1 MKALRIHRHGTAEQ
15 LVFDD
20 IPVPGPKPGEVRIAI
35 KAAALNHLDL
45 FVLEGMP
52 GLTLELPQVCG
63 ADGAGVIDAVG
74 AGVTGWKT
82 GDTVMINPGV
92 SCGEC
97 EFCRAGEQSLCVKFG
112 LLGEHMNGTF
122 AEFICVP
129 ARMLGAVP
137 AGWSFHQAAA
147 FPLAAITAW
156 RMLMGR
162 AKLKSGE
169 TVLIHGIGG
178 GVSLM
183 ALQIAKSVGATVYVT
198 SSSDAKLVKAK
209 ELGAAAGINYT
220 NTDVTRE
227 VMKLTAKRGV
237 DVVVD
242 NVGEKTWMSSIKSAA
257 KGGRIVTCGATSGPN
272 PTDEIRLIFWKQLTI
287 LGSTMGSDA
296 QFAEVVRAAPG
307 LPPVIDKVF
316 PLAQA
321 REAYARMKAGEQ
333 LGKIVLEI
341 ASGA

>member
-1 MKALRIHRHGTAEQ
+1 MRGLTLSTHGTLDQLALRDDLPEPP
-15 LVFDD
+15 LVHDTD
-20 IPVPGPKPGEVRIAI
+20 VRVRIR
-35 KAAALNHLDL
+35 AAALNHLDL

-52 GLTLELPQVCG
+52 GLPLQLPQVCG
-63 ADGAGVIDAVG
+63 ADGAGVIDAAG
-74 AGVTGWKT
+74 ARVKGWKT
-82 GDTVMINPGV
+82 GDRVLINPGV

-97 EFCRAGEQSLCVKFG
+97 ELCRAGEQSLCLKFG

-122 AEFICVP
+122 AEFICLP
-129 ARMLGAVP
+129 ARMLGAIP
-137 AGWSFHQAAA
+137 KGWSFHQAAA
-147 FPLAAITAW
+147 FPLAALTAW

-162 AKLKSGE
+162 AKVRLGE

-178 GVSLM
+178 GVSLI
-183 ALQIAKSVGATVYVT
+183 ALQIARAAGATVFVT
-198 SSSDAKLVKAK
+198 SSSDAKLAKAK
-209 ELGAAAGINYT
+209 ELGAAAGINYA
-220 NTDVTRE
+220 NADVTRE
-227 VMKLTAKRGV
+227 VMKLTVKRGV

-242 NVGEKTWMSSIKSAA
+242 NVGEKTWMSSVKCAA

-272 PTDEIRLIFWKQLTI
+272 PAEEIRLIFWKQLTI

-296 QFAEVVRAAPG
+296 QFAEVVRAAPN

-321 REAYARMKAGEQ
+321 REAYTRLRAGEQ

-341 ASGA
+341 A

>member
-1 MKALRIHRHGTAEQ
+1 MKALRIHRHGTTEQ
-15 LVFDD
+15 LVIDD
-20 IPVPGPKPGEVRIAI
+20 IPVPEPKPGEVRIAL

-52 GLTLELPQVCG
+52 GLPLELPQVCG
-63 ADGAGVIDAVG
+63 ADGAGVIDAAG
-74 AGVTGWKT
+74 ARVKGWKA
-82 GDTVMINPGV
+82 GDKVLINPGV

-97 EFCRAGEQSLCVKFG
+97 VSCRAGEQSLCMKFG

-122 AEFICVP
+122 AEFICLP
-129 ARMLGAVP
+129 ARMIGAIP
-137 AGWSFHQAAA
+137 AGWNFHQAAA
-147 FPLAAITAW
+147 FPLAALTAW

-162 AKLKSGE
+162 AKVRLGE

-183 ALQIAKSVGATVYVT
+183 ALQIARAAGATVFVT
-198 SSSDAKLVKAK
+198 SSSDAKLAKAK

-220 NTDVTRE
+220 SSDVTRE

-242 NVGEKTWMSSIKSAA
+242 NVGEKTWMSSIKCAA

-287 LGSTMGSDA
+287 MGSTMGSDA
-296 QFAEVVRAAPG
+296 QFAEVIRAAPD

-321 REAYARMKAGEQ
+321 RDAYVRMQAGEQ

-341 ASGA
+341 AGD